1 MNLEILLAVKWNI
14 YLQNRR
20 NKINYGMIFGICL
33 NKKFWKKTMMD
44 WKEAAKEHSVCYS
57 EMGREWNK
65 VDGNKL

>member
-1 MNLEILLAVKWNI
+1 
-14 YLQNRR
+14 
-20 NKINYGMIFGICL
+20 MIFGICL